1 MDALKEL
8 QEKWTLQNYE
18 SEVQQRIWD
27 RRAESF
33 SAHPLPAWDK
43 DLFLQRMAE
52 EVPLDCSSRTLDVG
66 CGAGGYSIR
75 LAERVG
81 EAVGVDVSP
90 NMIAAAEARA
100 AELGVTNCRF
110 SAFDW
115 AAADIDALGFRG
127 AFDVAFAHMTPAI
140 CDFATLDKLNACSG
154 NLVMLEKPT
163 RRTNQIQD
171 ACFAAVGL
179 PGEKSLDTDLIN
191 IFTYAWCKG
200 YEPKLFY
207 ITENWDM
214 PQNAEEFTAW
224 CTDRARLKK
233 PLTEADEAAIR
244 DLIASHTDEN
254 GKVQEHTVTT
264 RVTVLWHVKK

>member
-8 QEKWTLQNYE
+8 QENWTLQNYE
-18 SEVQQRIWD
+18 SAVQQRIWD
-27 RRAESF
+27 RRAEHF
-33 SAHPLPAWDK
+33 RAHPLPVWDK
-43 DLFLQRMAE
+43 DAFLQRMSE
-52 EVPLDCSSRTLDVG
+52 EVTLDRSMRTLDVG

-90 NMIAAAEARA
+90 NMISAAKARSI
-100 AELGVTNCRF
+100 ELGVPNCRF

-140 CDFATLDKLNACSG
+140 CDYSTLDKLNACAKT
-154 NLVMLEKPT
+154 LCMLEKPT
-163 RRTNQIQD
+163 RRTNEIQD
-171 ACFAAVGL
+171 ACTAAVGL
-179 PGEKSLDTDLIN
+179 PGEVSLDTDLVN
-191 IFTYAWCKG
+191 IFSYVWYKG
-200 YEPKLFY
+200 YEPKLY
-207 ITENWDM
+207 YTTETWDM
-214 PQNAEEFTAW
+214 PQNAEEFLAW

-233 PLTEADEAAIR
+233 PLTETDEATIR

-254 GKVQEHTVTT
+254 GQVREHTVTT
-264 RVTVLWHVKK
+264 RVTVLWHIK